1 MVKELIICR
10 GIPGSG
16 KTTYAKEWA
25 KCDSSNRIRL
35 NLDDLR
41 NMLGE
46 YWVTKREPV
55 VKAMLMAG
63 LNEAA
68 YCENP
73 YHIIIDATNF
83 NPRTIK
89 EFEDWIQTFNNSFF
103 SKENDVKYE
112 IIYKDFPTPLE
123 VCIERDSKRERPI
136 GEEVIR
142 NMYNKYKDI
151 IYK

>member
-1 MVKELIICR
+1 
-10 GIPGSG
+10 
-16 KTTYAKEWA
+16 
-25 KCDSSNRIRL
+25 
-35 NLDDLR
+35 
-41 NMLGE
+41 
-46 YWVTKREPV
+46 
-55 VKAMLMAG
+55 MAG
-63 LNEAA
+63 LTEAA

-83 NPRTIK
+83 NPKTIK

-112 IIYKDFPTPLE
+112 IVYKDFPTPLE